1 LLDPGL
7 AAILLA
13 IAFAVALTLPELRK
27 GLKKGRQVCGE
38 CGRLILLGERT
49 CECTFR
55 KLRR

>member
-13 IAFAVALTLPELRK
+13 FAFAVALGPPELRK
-27 GLKKGRQVCGE
+27 ALKNGKRVCDE

-49 CECTFR
+49 CDCAVR
-55 KLRR
+55 KLQR